1 MSHASAVSP
10 GGSLGSTLRGWKAP
24 ANRASET
31 EDLRQLSQISLDSDA
46 SDPFAEDTKWPLWA
60 VALFV
65 IAFCGAFWAGAA
77 YLVTQLFG

>member
-1 MSHASAVSP
+1 
-10 GGSLGSTLRGWKAP
+10 LGSTLRGWKAP